1 MGSSS
6 RRVLLAF
13 PSVLI
18 RGVRHFQLYSPH
30 EVRERLLANVRDGDR
45 RTAAVHTAAADVGAW
60 MRLLAK
66 DATREHRLGRAAH
79 RLPSVVFW
87 YAQGVSTEEIGRRL
101 TPFGEQCYGER
112 AVDAA
117 CTAIAV
123 LLNTGRTRA

>member
-1 MGSSS
+1 MGSPS

-18 RGVRHFQLYSPH
+18 RGVRHFQLYSPQ
-30 EVRERLLANVRDGDR
+30 EVRARLRVDVRDGDP
-45 RTAAVHTAAADVGAW
+45 RTAAVQATAADVGAW
-60 MRLLAK
+60 MRLLAN
-66 DATREHRLGRAAH
+66 DAAREHRLGRAAN

-87 YAQGVSTEEIGRRL
+87 FGQGVSTEEIGRRL

-117 CTAIAV
+117 CSAIAV